1 MKTTIGLSL
10 IVLLAIATSCNKE
23 ELKGDISPMGEVG
36 NIVSSS
42 SVEIAG
48 VSSITAEVVNLDDG
62 VSTYAGTAV
71 VKNPAIKNILSNA
84 PECSVNGDYVTANNI
99 KFKSTTDG
107 IESVSGLDPGIIVK
121 YNAEVGDTYPIGSSK
136 KEREV
141 VSRSTDDDYMYGF
154 FLIKVI
160 KVEEYPGK
168 MGVDKITYWANH
180 RFGLVGIEFK
190 FDDGT
195 IAKFPVYNSYEND

>member
-1 MKTTIGLSL
+1 MKTILGFSLVTLFLLS
-10 IVLLAIATSCNKE
+10 TSCNKE
-23 ELKGDISPMGEVG
+23 ELKGDQSPMGEIG

-42 SVEIAG
+42 SAEIAG
-48 VSSITAEVVNLDDG
+48 VSSFTAEVVNLDDG
-62 VSTYAGTAV
+62 VSIYAGSAV
-71 VKNPAIKNILSNA
+71 VKNPTIKNILSNA
-84 PECSVNGDYVTANNI
+84 PECTVNGDNVSATNI

-121 YNAEVGDTYPIGSSK
+121 YDAEVGDTYPIGSTK
-136 KEREV
+136 KERKV
-141 VSRSTDDDYMYGF
+141 VSRSTEDDYFYGF
-154 FLIKVI
+154 FLIKTI
-160 KVEEYPGK
+160 QVEEYPGK

-195 IAKFPVYNSYEND
+195 TARFPVYNSYEND